1 MSNVSNVWSFK
12 ILSFMTAAGNAG
24 TLYNYCTITIILP
37 LVKHYHLVYK
47 WTCILNLFWVI
58 SSNEF
63 KNWLPIEESCFKEAW
78 TAFEDFPWSFD
89 TPRALKNST
98 NKPVKQIT
106 HWDYLWKDTCD
117 FWSETVVKA
126 EKQLISK
133 THNLYNGQFMFKSTH
148 CRQALFWLVFVTCAI
163 VSNYF
168 LVVGFLLQLFTYEC
182 HCD

>member
-1 MSNVSNVWSFK
+1 MCEVSKFWALWLLQAMLV
-12 ILSFMTAAGNAG
+12 
-24 TLYNYCTITIILP
+24 LYNYCTITIILP

-117 FWSETVVKA
+117 FWSETVGKA

-168 LVVGFLLQLFTYEC
+168 LVVGFLLQLFT
-182 HCD
+182 